1 VGLSGLSSA
10 PHGNSGR
17 DQKQVDCEWLV
28 LHGSRLTVIVNARYH
43 IRMQGDAERI
53 RYYRD
58 GRMNNPTRLVDEEI
72 PLGN

>member
-1 VGLSGLSSA
+1 
-10 PHGNSGR
+10 
-17 DQKQVDCEWLV
+17 
-28 LHGSRLTVIVNARYH
+28 
-43 IRMQGDAERI
+43 MQGDAERI